1 MDDKGTNYIAL
12 AIPVFFI
19 SIAIE
24 ILVARHQRREL
35 YRFNDTVND
44 LSTGILQQI
53 TGVFAQSAIYFGYFF
68 IYDQWRLFDIPIS
81 NPWTWIVGFLG
92 VDFCYYWFH
101 RLSHEINLIWASH
114 ITHHQSE
121 EYNLS
126 VALRQ
131 SATQA
136 FFSAP
141 FYWPLAV
148 IGLPPVPFLALSSFN
163 TLYQFWIHTRAIGK
177 MWAPFEYIFNTPS
190 HHRVH
195 HGCNPEYI
203 DRNHAGTLI
212 IWDRM
217 FGSFEP
223 ERAEVIYGVTKPLKS
238 WNPIWANLHY
248 YIELGEVAAKTKRW
262 RDKFLIW
269 IMPPHW
275 RPADVPMEDE
285 PQTPLKGFK
294 YNAHAGAQAH
304 WYVGAQF
311 TTVVLATV
319 GLLFY
324 APQLSWWG
332 RGLIAGYV
340 AWTLVNA
347 GATFEAKT
355 WLRPSEVARLSAAA
369 TLPWLTFTD
378 FGSAATLNSAISAW
392 CAVSL
397 VWLVGFVPRSSPEG
411 VWMSVQRQ
419 SSN

>member
-1 MDDKGTNYIAL
+1 MKQDGVNYIAL

-35 YRFNDTVND
+35 YRFNDTIND
-44 LSTGILQQI
+44 LSTGILQQV
-53 TGVFAQSAIYFGYFF
+53 TGIFAQSAIFFGYFF
-68 IYDQWRLFDIPIS
+68 IYDHWRLFEIPTA
-81 NPWTWIVGFLG
+81 NPWTWIIGFLG

-141 FYWPLAV
+141 FYWPLAL
-148 IGLPPVPFLALSSFN
+148 IGLPPAPFLALSSFN

-177 MWAPFEYIFNTPS
+177 MWGPFELVFNTPS

-203 DRNHAGTLI
+203 DRNHGGTLI
-212 IWDRM
+212 VWDRL
-217 FGSFEP
+217 FGTFEP
-223 ERAEVIYGVTKPLKS
+223 ERAEVVYGVTKPLKS
-238 WNPIWANLHY
+238 WNPLWANVHY
-248 YIELGEVAAKTKRW
+248 YVELGQVAAKAKRL

-275 RPADVPMEDE
+275 RPADVPMENLAE
-285 PQTPLKGFK
+285 TPLNGFK
-294 YNAHAGAQAH
+294 YDAHSTKLAHA
-304 WYVGAQF
+304 YVAFQF
-311 TTVVLATV
+311 ITVIAATV
-319 GLLFY
+319 GLLF
-324 APQLSWWG
+324 AGPVLS
-332 RGLIAGYV
+332 LQQKAIIALFIT
-340 AWTLVNA
+340 WTLLNA
-347 GATFEAKT
+347 GATFENKT
-355 WLRPSEVARLSAAA
+355 WLKYSEPLRQYALLLAVAYFFRDLPNAKLLIVGIAALVGVSA
-369 TLPWLTFTD
+369 LFWLTMQKRPPVTPPQP
-378 FGSAATLNSAISAW
+378 AAS
-392 CAVSL
+392 
-397 VWLVGFVPRSSPEG
+397 
-411 VWMSVQRQ
+411 
-419 SSN
+419 